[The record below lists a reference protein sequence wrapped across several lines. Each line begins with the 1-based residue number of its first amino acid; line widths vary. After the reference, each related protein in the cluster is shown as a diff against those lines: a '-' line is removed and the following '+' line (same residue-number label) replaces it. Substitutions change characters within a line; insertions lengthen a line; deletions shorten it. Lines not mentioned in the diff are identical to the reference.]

1 MTENDKVVLDSLFK
15 SENINHKKN
24 DTFYFVPNPDST
36 IRWIYPKSLKKP
48 SFLSFYSTSSTR
60 AKILASIFRLS
71 FYFRLN
77 KKIELEVFKDSIL
90 DRIIKQYKDFNY
102 SIFTGTIGINRK
114 AIIEL
119 NQNNSTKY
127 FVKVAL
133 TEQSKEL
140 INNEKTILNELNKY
154 QYKNLTI
161 PKIVESQSNYI
172 TIDNIAPKNQA
183 QSSTLNEIHLNALDE
198 IYSKTIDTKFIK
210 DSSYFQL
217 IEKNLDKLNNTSLN
231 KSFDKEKT
239 KLLIENM
246 NTIFQS
252 LDTKKEISFAYG
264 HNDFTPWNMFVENN
278 HLYLFDW
285 ELARKDVIL
294 LYDFFHFI
302 FQSQI
307 LISKSDYKTIFEVIT
322 THIKNNSKLKD
333 IIKKYNIDIN
343 ENYKLYLLYTV
354 SYYLDKYNNQE
365 TFYKQIYWIINIW
378 DETFNDL
385 VDKKREIFDEQ

>member
-1 MTENDKVVLDSLFK
+1 MNSDKVVLDSLFK
-15 SENINHKKN
+15 SQNINHKRN
-24 DTFYFVPNPDST
+24 DTFYFVPNPDGT

-48 SFLSFYSTSSTR
+48 SFLSFYNTSSTR

-77 KKIELEVFKDSIL
+77 KKIELEVFKDSII
-90 DRIIKQYKDFNY
+90 DRIIKQYKDLNY

-133 TEQSKEL
+133 TEQSKDL
-140 INNEKTILNELNKY
+140 INNEKEILNELNKY
-154 QYKNLTI
+154 QYQSLTI
-161 PKIVESQSNYI
+161 PKIVESDENYI
-172 TIDNIAPKNQA
+172 TIDNIAPKNQT

-198 IYSKTIDTKFIK
+198 IYSKTIDNKSIK
-210 DSSYFQL
+210 NSTYFEIIKENIAEL
-217 IEKNLDKLNNTSLN
+217 SNRSLN
-231 KSFDKEKT
+231 KNFDKNKIQILIKNMKT
-239 KLLIENM
+239 ILESL
-246 NTIFQS
+246 NTE
-252 LDTKKEISFAYG
+252 KEISFAYG

-285 ELARKDVIL
+285 ELAKKDIVL

-307 LISKSDYKTIFEVIT
+307 LISKSDYKSIYEVIVT
-322 THIKNNSKLKD
+322 LIKNNSRLKN
-333 IIKKYNIDIN
+333 IVQKYNIDIN

-365 TFYKQIYWIINIW
+365 KLHDQVFWLIDVWF
-378 DETFNDL
+378 DAFNDL
-385 VDKKREIFDEQ
+385 VDKKGQTFE

>member
-1 MTENDKVVLDSLFK
+1 MNSDKVVLDSLFK
-15 SENINHKKN
+15 SENINHKKD
-24 DTFYFVPNPDST
+24 DTFYFISNPDST

-48 SFLSFYSTSSTR
+48 SFLSFYNTSSTR

>member
-1 MTENDKVVLDSLFK
+1 MNSDKVVLDSLFK
-15 SENINHKKN
+15 SQNINHKRN
-24 DTFYFVPNPDST
+24 DTFYFVPNPDGT

-48 SFLSFYSTSSTR
+48 SFLSFYNTSSTR

-77 KKIELEVFKDSIL
+77 KKIELEVFKDSII
-90 DRIIKQYKDFNY
+90 DRIIKQYKDLNY

-133 TEQSKEL
+133 TEQSKDL
-140 INNEKTILNELNKY
+140 INNEKEILNELNKY
-154 QYKNLTI
+154 QYQSLII
-161 PKIVESQSNYI
+161 PKIIESDENYI
-172 TIDNIAPKNQA
+172 TIDNIAPKNQT
-183 QSSTLNEIHLNALDE
+183 QSSSLNEIHLNALDE
-198 IYSKTIDTKFIK
+198 IYSKTVENKSIK
-210 DSSYFQL
+210 DSIYFE
-217 IEKNLDKLNNTSLN
+217 IIKENLDELSNANLNKNFDKNKIEILIKNMKIILESLN
-231 KSFDKEKT
+231 SE
-239 KLLIENM
+239 
-246 NTIFQS
+246 
-252 LDTKKEISFAYG
+252 KEISFAYG

-285 ELARKDVIL
+285 ELAKKNIVL

>member
-1 MTENDKVVLDSLFK
+1 MNSDKVVLDSLFK
-15 SENINHKKN
+15 SQNINHKRN
-24 DTFYFVPNPDST
+24 DTFYFVPNPDGT

-48 SFLSFYSTSSTR
+48 SFLSFYNTSSTR

-77 KKIELEVFKDSIL
+77 KKIELEVFKDSII
-90 DRIIKQYKDFNY
+90 DRIIKQYKDLNY

-133 TEQSKEL
+133 AEQSKNL
-140 INNEKTILNELNKY
+140 INNEKEILNQLNKY
-154 QYKNLTI
+154 QYQNLTI
-161 PKIVESQSNYI
+161 PKIIESDENYI
-172 TIDNIAPKNQA
+172 TIDNIAPKNQT
-183 QSSTLNEIHLNALDE
+183 QSSNLNEIHLNALDE
-198 IYSKTIDTKFIK
+198 IYSKTVENKSIK
-210 DSSYFQL
+210 DSIYFE
-217 IEKNLDKLNNTSLN
+217 IIKENLDELSNANLNKNFDKNKIEILIKNMKIILESLN
-231 KSFDKEKT
+231 SE
-239 KLLIENM
+239 
-246 NTIFQS
+246 
-252 LDTKKEISFAYG
+252 KEISFAYG

-285 ELARKDVIL
+285 ELAKKNIVL

-307 LISKSDYKTIFEVIT
+307 LISKSDYKSIYEVIVT
-322 THIKNNSKLKD
+322 LIKNNSRLKN
-333 IIKKYNIDIN
+333 IVQKYNIDIN

-365 TFYKQIYWIINIW
+365 KLHDQVFWLIDVWF
-378 DETFNDL
+378 DAFNDL
-385 VDKKREIFDEQ
+385 VDKKRTNF

>member
-1 MTENDKVVLDSLFK
+1 MNSDKVVLDSLFK
-15 SENINHKKN
+15 SENINHKRN
-24 DTFYFVPNPDST
+24 DTFYFVPNPDGT

-77 KKIELEVFKDSIL
+77 KKIGIEVFKDSIIDKIL
-90 DRIIKQYKDFNY
+90 KQYKDSNY

-133 TEQSKEL
+133 TEQSKDL
-140 INNEKTILNELNKY
+140 INNEKEILNELNKY
-154 QYKNLTI
+154 QYQSLII
-161 PKIVESQSNYI
+161 PKIIESDENYI
-172 TIDNIAPKNQA
+172 TIDNIAPKNQT
-183 QSSTLNEIHLNALDE
+183 QSSSLNEIHLNALDE
-198 IYSKTIDTKFIK
+198 IYSKTVENKSIK
-210 DSSYFQL
+210 DSTYFEV
-217 IEKNLDKLNNTSLN
+217 IKENLDELSNTSLN
-231 KSFDKEKT
+231 KNFDKNKIEI
-239 KLLIENM
+239 LIKNM
-246 NTIFQS
+246 KIILES
-252 LDTKKEISFAYG
+252 LNSEKEISFAYG
-264 HNDFTPWNMFVENN
+264 HNDFTPWNMFVEND

-285 ELARKDVIL
+285 ELAKKDIVL

-307 LISKSDYKTIFEVIT
+307 LISKSDYKTIFEVIAT
-322 THIKNNSKLKD
+322 RIKNNSKLKD
-333 IIKKYNIDIN
+333 IVQKYNIDIN

-365 TFYKQIYWIINIW
+365 KLHDQVFWLIDVWF
-378 DETFNDL
+378 DAFNDL
-385 VDKKREIFDEQ
+385 VDKKRTNF

>member
-1 MTENDKVVLDSLFK
+1 MNSDKVVLDSLFK
-15 SENINHKKN
+15 SQNINHKRN
-24 DTFYFVPNPDST
+24 DTFYFVPNPDGT

-77 KKIELEVFKDSIL
+77 KKIGIEVFKDSIIDKIL
-90 DRIIKQYKDFNY
+90 KQYKDSNY

-133 TEQSKEL
+133 TEQSKDL
-140 INNEKTILNELNKY
+140 VNNEKEILNELNKY
-154 QYKNLTI
+154 QYQSLII
-161 PKIVESQSNYI
+161 PKIIESDENYI
-172 TIDNIAPKNQA
+172 TIDNIAPKNQT
-183 QSSTLNEIHLNALDE
+183 QSSSLNEIHLNALDE
-198 IYSKTIDTKFIK
+198 IYSKTVENKSIK
-210 DSSYFQL
+210 DSTYFEV
-217 IEKNLDKLNNTSLN
+217 IKENLDELSNTSLN
-231 KSFDKEKT
+231 KNFDKNKIEI
-239 KLLIENM
+239 LIKNM
-246 NTIFQS
+246 KIILES
-252 LDTKKEISFAYG
+252 LNSEKEISFAYG
-264 HNDFTPWNMFVENN
+264 HNDFTPWNMFIEND

-285 ELARKDVIL
+285 ELAKKDIVL

-307 LISKSDYKTIFEVIT
+307 LISKSDYKTIFEVIVT
-322 THIKNNSKLKD
+322 LIKNNSRLKN
-333 IIKKYNIDIN
+333 IVQKYNIDIN

-365 TFYKQIYWIINIW
+365 KLHDQVFWLIDVWF
-378 DETFNDL
+378 DAFNDL
-385 VDKKREIFDEQ
+385 VDKKRTNF

>member
-77 KKIELEVFKDSIL
+77 KKIELEVFKDSII
-90 DRIIKQYKDFNY
+90 DRIIKQYKDLNY

-133 TEQSKEL
+133 TEQSKDL
-140 INNEKTILNELNKY
+140 INNEKEILNELNKY
-154 QYKNLTI
+154 QYQSLTI
-161 PKIVESQSNYI
+161 PKIVESDENYI
-172 TIDNIAPKNQA
+172 TIDNIAPKNQT

-198 IYSKTIDTKFIK
+198 IYSKTIDNKSIK
-210 DSSYFQL
+210 NSTYFEIIKENIAEL
-217 IEKNLDKLNNTSLN
+217 SNRSLN
-231 KSFDKEKT
+231 KNFDKNKIQI
-239 KLLIENM
+239 LIKNM
-246 NTIFQS
+246 KIILES
-252 LDTKKEISFAYG
+252 LNSEKEISFAYG

-285 ELARKDVIL
+285 ELAKKDIVL

-307 LISKSDYKTIFEVIT
+307 LISKSDYKTIYEVIVT
-322 THIKNNSKLKD
+322 LIKNNSRLKN
-333 IIKKYNIDIN
+333 IVQKYNIDIN

-365 TFYKQIYWIINIW
+365 KLHDQVFWLIDVWF
-378 DETFNDL
+378 DAFNDL
-385 VDKKREIFDEQ
+385 VDKKGQTFE

>member
-1 MTENDKVVLDSLFK
+1 MNSDKVVLDSLFK
-15 SENINHKKN
+15 SENINHKKD
-24 DTFYFVPNPDST
+24 DTFYFVPNPDGT

>member
-24 DTFYFVPNPDST
+24 DTFYFISNPDGT

-77 KKIELEVFKDSIL
+77 KKIELEVFKDSII

-133 TEQSKEL
+133 PDLLKPS
-140 INNEKTILNELNKY
+140 INNEKTILNTLNKY
-154 QYKNLTI
+154 PYQSLTI
-161 PKIVESQSNYI
+161 PKIIESDKDYI
-172 TIDNIAPKNQA
+172 TIDNIAPKNQT

-198 IYSKTIDTKFIK
+198 IYSKTIDTKSIQDSTYFEVIK
-210 DSSYFQL
+210 ENIAVLS
-217 IEKNLDKLNNTSLN
+217 NRSLN
-231 KSFDKEKT
+231 KNFNKNK
-239 KLLIENM
+239 IENLIKNM
-246 NTIFQS
+246 KTILESLNTE
-252 LDTKKEISFAYG
+252 KEISFAYG

-285 ELARKDVIL
+285 ELAKNDIVL

-307 LISKSDYKTIFEVIT
+307 LISKSDYKSIYEVIVT
-322 THIKNNSKLKD
+322 LIKNNSRLKD
-333 IIKKYNIDIN
+333 IVQKYNIDIN

-365 TFYKQIYWIINIW
+365 KLHDQVFWLIDVWF
-378 DETFNDL
+378 DAFNDL
-385 VDKKREIFDEQ
+385 VDKKGQTFE

>member
-1 MTENDKVVLDSLFK
+1 MNSDKVVLDSLFK
-15 SENINHKKN
+15 SENINHKKD
-24 DTFYFVPNPDST
+24 DTFYFISNPDST

-365 TFYKQIYWIINIW
+365 KLHDQVFWLIDVWF
-378 DETFNDL
+378 DAFNDL
-385 VDKKREIFDEQ
+385 VDKKRTNF

>member
-1 MTENDKVVLDSLFK
+1 MNSDKVVLDSLFK
-15 SENINHKKN
+15 SENINHKKD
-24 DTFYFVPNPDST
+24 DTFYFISNPDST

-48 SFLSFYSTSSTR
+48 SFLSFYNTSSTR

-133 TEQSKEL
+133 AEQSKNL
-140 INNEKTILNELNKY
+140 INNEKEILNQLNKY
-154 QYKNLTI
+154 QYQNLTI
-161 PKIVESQSNYI
+161 PKIIESDENYI

>member
-1 MTENDKVVLDSLFK
+1 MNSDKVVLDSLFK

-24 DTFYFVPNPDST
+24 DTFYFVPNPDGT

-77 KKIELEVFKDSIL
+77 KKIELEVFKDSII

-133 TEQSKEL
+133 TEQSKDL
-140 INNEKTILNELNKY
+140 VNNEKEILNELNKY
-154 QYKNLTI
+154 QYQSLII
-161 PKIVESQSNYI
+161 PKIIESDENYI
-172 TIDNIAPKNQA
+172 TIDNIAPKNQT

-198 IYSKTIDTKFIK
+198 IYSKTVENKSIK
-210 DSSYFQL
+210 DSTYFEV
-217 IEKNLDKLNNTSLN
+217 IKENLDELSNTSLN
-231 KSFDKEKT
+231 KNFDKNKIEI
-239 KLLIENM
+239 LIKNM
-246 NTIFQS
+246 KIILES
-252 LDTKKEISFAYG
+252 LNSEKEISFAYG

-285 ELARKDVIL
+285 ELAKNDIVL

-307 LISKSDYKTIFEVIT
+307 LISKSDYKSIYEVIVT
-322 THIKNNSKLKD
+322 LIKNNSRLKD
-333 IIKKYNIDIN
+333 IVQKYNIDIN

-365 TFYKQIYWIINIW
+365 KLHDQVFWLIDVWF
-378 DETFNDL
+378 DAFNDL
-385 VDKKREIFDEQ
+385 VDKKGQTFE

>member
-1 MTENDKVVLDSLFK
+1 
-15 SENINHKKN
+15 
-24 DTFYFVPNPDST
+24 
-36 IRWIYPKSLKKP
+36 
-48 SFLSFYSTSSTR
+48 
-60 AKILASIFRLS
+60 
-71 FYFRLN
+71 
-77 KKIELEVFKDSIL
+77 
-90 DRIIKQYKDFNY
+90 
-102 SIFTGTIGINRK
+102 
-114 AIIEL
+114 
-119 NQNNSTKY
+119 
-127 FVKVAL
+127 
-133 TEQSKEL
+133 
-140 INNEKTILNELNKY
+140 
-154 QYKNLTI
+154 
-161 PKIVESQSNYI
+161 
-172 TIDNIAPKNQA
+172 
-183 QSSTLNEIHLNALDE
+183 
-198 IYSKTIDTKFIK
+198 
-210 DSSYFQL
+210 
-217 IEKNLDKLNNTSLN
+217 
-231 KSFDKEKT
+231 
-239 KLLIENM
+239 M

>member
-1 MTENDKVVLDSLFK
+1 MNSDKVVLDSLFK

-24 DTFYFVPNPDST
+24 DTFYFISNPDGT

-60 AKILASIFRLS
+60 AKILDSIFRLS

-77 KKIELEVFKDSIL
+77 KKIELEVFKDSII

>member
-1 MTENDKVVLDSLFK
+1 MNSDKVVLDSLFK

-24 DTFYFVPNPDST
+24 DTFYFIPNPDST
-36 IRWIYPKSLKKP
+36 IRWIYPKSSKKP
-48 SFLSFYSTSSTR
+48 SFLAFYSTSSTR

-77 KKIELEVFKDSIL
+77 KRIEIEVFKNSII
-90 DRIIKQYKDFNY
+90 DKIIKQYKDFNY
-102 SIFTGTIGINRK
+102 SIFTGTVGVNRK

-127 FVKVAL
+127 FVKIAL
-133 TEQSKEL
+133 TEQSKNL
-140 INNEKTILNELNKY
+140 INNEKAVLNELNKY
-154 QYKNLTI
+154 QYQNLTI
-161 PKIVESQSNYI
+161 PKIIESDEDYI
-172 TIDNIAPKNQA
+172 TIDNIAPKNQN

-198 IYSKTIDTKFIK
+198 IYSKTIDTKSIQDSTYFEVIK
-210 DSSYFQL
+210 ENIAVLS
-217 IEKNLDKLNNTSLN
+217 NRSLN
-231 KSFDKEKT
+231 KNFNKNK
-239 KLLIENM
+239 IENLIKNM
-246 NTIFQS
+246 KTILESLNTE
-252 LDTKKEISFAYG
+252 KEISFAYG

-285 ELARKDVIL
+285 ELAKNDIVL

-307 LISKSDYKTIFEVIT
+307 LISKSDYKSIYEVIVT
-322 THIKNNSKLKD
+322 LIKNNSRLKD
-333 IIKKYNIDIN
+333 IVQKYNIDIN

-365 TFYKQIYWIINIW
+365 KLHDQVFWLIDVWF
-378 DETFNDL
+378 DAFNDL
-385 VDKKREIFDEQ
+385 VDKKGQTFE

>member
-24 DTFYFVPNPDST
+24 DTFYFISNPDGT

-77 KKIELEVFKDSIL
+77 KKIELEVFKDSII

-133 TEQSKEL
+133 TEQSKDL
-140 INNEKTILNELNKY
+140 INNEKTILNKLNKY
-154 QYKNLTI
+154 QYQNLTI
-161 PKIVESQSNYI
+161 PKIIESDEDYI
-172 TIDNIAPKNQA
+172 TIDNIAPKNQN

-198 IYSKTIDTKFIK
+198 IYSKTINNKPIK
-210 DSSYFQL
+210 NSIYFEL
-217 IEKNLDKLNNTSLN
+217 IKENIDKINNTSLN
-231 KSFDKEKT
+231 KNFDKNKIEI
-239 KLLIENM
+239 LIKNM
-246 NTIFQS
+246 KIIFQS
-252 LDTKKEISFAYG
+252 LNTEKEISFAYG

-285 ELARKDVIL
+285 ELAKNDIVL

-307 LISKSDYKTIFEVIT
+307 LISKSDYKSIYEVIVT
-322 THIKNNSKLKD
+322 LIKNNSRLKD
-333 IIKKYNIDIN
+333 IVQKYNIDIN

-365 TFYKQIYWIINIW
+365 KLHDQVFWLIDVWF
-378 DETFNDL
+378 DAFNDL
-385 VDKKREIFDEQ
+385 VDKKGQTFE

>member
-1 MTENDKVVLDSLFK
+1 MNSDKVVLDSLFK

-24 DTFYFVPNPDST
+24 DTFCFISNPDGT

-77 KKIELEVFKDSIL
+77 KKIELEVFKDSII
-90 DRIIKQYKDFNY
+90 DRIIEQYKDFNY

-133 TEQSKEL
+133 TEQSKNL

-154 QYKNLTI
+154 QYQSLTI
-161 PKIVESQSNYI
+161 PKIIESDSDYI
-172 TIDNIAPKNQA
+172 TIDNIAPENQT
-183 QSSTLNEIHLNALDE
+183 QSSSLNEIHLNALDE
-198 IYSKTIDTKFIK
+198 IYSKTIDNKSIK
-210 DSSYFQL
+210 NSTYFEVIKEN
-217 IEKNLDKLNNTSLN
+217 IEVLSNASLN
-231 KSFDKEKT
+231 KNFDKNKIEILIKNMKT
-239 KLLIENM
+239 ILESL
-246 NTIFQS
+246 NTE
-252 LDTKKEISFAYG
+252 KEISFAYG

-285 ELARKDVIL
+285 ELAKKDIVL

-322 THIKNNSKLKD
+322 THIKNNTKLKD
-333 IIKKYNIDIN
+333 IVQKYNIDMN

-365 TFYKQIYWIINIW
+365 KLHDQVFWLIDVWF
-378 DETFNDL
+378 DAFNDL
-385 VDKKREIFDEQ
+385 VDKKGQTFE

>member
-1 MTENDKVVLDSLFK
+1 MNSDKVVLDSLFK
-15 SENINHKKN
+15 SENINHKRN
-24 DTFYFVPNPDST
+24 DTFYFVPNPDGT

-77 KKIELEVFKDSIL
+77 KKIGIEVFKDSIIDKIL
-90 DRIIKQYKDFNY
+90 KQYKDSNY

-133 TEQSKEL
+133 TEQSKDL
-140 INNEKTILNELNKY
+140 INNEKEILNELNKY
-154 QYKNLTI
+154 QYQSLII
-161 PKIVESQSNYI
+161 PKIIESDENYI
-172 TIDNIAPKNQA
+172 TIDNIAPKNQT
-183 QSSTLNEIHLNALDE
+183 QSSSLNEIHLNALDE
-198 IYSKTIDTKFIK
+198 IYSKTVENKSIK
-210 DSSYFQL
+210 DSTYFEV
-217 IEKNLDKLNNTSLN
+217 IKENLDELSNTSLN
-231 KSFDKEKT
+231 KNFDKNKIEI
-239 KLLIENM
+239 LIKNM
-246 NTIFQS
+246 KIILES
-252 LDTKKEISFAYG
+252 LNSEKEISFAYG
-264 HNDFTPWNMFVENN
+264 HNDFTPWNMFIEND

-285 ELARKDVIL
+285 ELAKKDIVL

-307 LISKSDYKTIFEVIT
+307 LISKSDYKTIFEVIAT
-322 THIKNNSKLKD
+322 RIKNNSKLKD
-333 IIKKYNIDIN
+333 IVQKYNIDIN

-365 TFYKQIYWIINIW
+365 KLHDQVFWLIDVWF
-378 DETFNDL
+378 DAFNDL
-385 VDKKREIFDEQ
+385 VDKKRTNF

>member
-1 MTENDKVVLDSLFK
+1 MNSDKVVLDSLFK
-15 SENINHKKN
+15 SENINHKKD
-24 DTFYFVPNPDST
+24 DTFYFISNPDST

-140 INNEKTILNELNKY
+140 INNEKEILNQLNKY
-154 QYKNLTI
+154 QYQNLTI

>member
-1 MTENDKVVLDSLFK
+1 MNSDKVVLDSLFK
-15 SENINHKKN
+15 SENINHKKD
-24 DTFYFVPNPDST
+24 DTFYFISNPDST

>member
-77 KKIELEVFKDSIL
+77 KKIELEVFKDSII

-133 TEQSKEL
+133 TEQSKDL
-140 INNEKTILNELNKY
+140 INNEKEILNELNKY
-154 QYKNLTI
+154 QYQSLTI
-161 PKIVESQSNYI
+161 PKIVESDENYI
-172 TIDNIAPKNQA
+172 TIDNIAPKNQT

-198 IYSKTIDTKFIK
+198 IYSKTIDNKSIK
-210 DSSYFQL
+210 NSTYFEIIKENIAEL
-217 IEKNLDKLNNTSLN
+217 SNRSLN
-231 KSFDKEKT
+231 KNFDKNKIQILIKNMKT
-239 KLLIENM
+239 ILESL
-246 NTIFQS
+246 NTE
-252 LDTKKEISFAYG
+252 KEISFAYG

-285 ELARKDVIL
+285 ELAKKDIVL

-307 LISKSDYKTIFEVIT
+307 LISKSDYKSIYEVIVT
-322 THIKNNSKLKD
+322 LIKNNSRLKN
-333 IIKKYNIDIN
+333 IVQKYNIDIN

-365 TFYKQIYWIINIW
+365 KLHDQVFWLIDVWF
-378 DETFNDL
+378 DAFNDL
-385 VDKKREIFDEQ
+385 VDKKGQTFE

>member
-24 DTFYFVPNPDST
+24 DSFYFIPNPDST

-77 KKIELEVFKDSIL
+77 KKIELEVFKDSII

-133 TEQSKEL
+133 TEQSKDL
-140 INNEKTILNELNKY
+140 INNEKTILNKLNKY
-154 QYKNLTI
+154 PYQSLTI
-161 PKIVESQSNYI
+161 PKIIESDKDYI
-172 TIDNIAPKNQA
+172 TIDNIAPKNQT

-198 IYSKTIDTKFIK
+198 IYSKTIDTKSIQDSTYFEVIK
-210 DSSYFQL
+210 ENIAVLS
-217 IEKNLDKLNNTSLN
+217 NRSLN
-231 KSFDKEKT
+231 KNFNKNK
-239 KLLIENM
+239 IENLIKNM
-246 NTIFQS
+246 KTILESLNTE
-252 LDTKKEISFAYG
+252 KEISFAYG

-285 ELARKDVIL
+285 ELAKNDIVL

-307 LISKSDYKTIFEVIT
+307 LISKSDYKSIYEVIVT
-322 THIKNNSKLKD
+322 LIKNNSRLKD
-333 IIKKYNIDIN
+333 IVQKYNIDIN

-365 TFYKQIYWIINIW
+365 KLHDQVFWLI
-378 DETFNDL
+378 DVSFDAFNDL
-385 VDKKREIFDEQ
+385 VDKKGQTFE

>member
-1 MTENDKVVLDSLFK
+1 MNSDKVVLDSLFK
-15 SENINHKKN
+15 SENINHKKD
-24 DTFYFVPNPDST
+24 DTFYFISNPDST

-172 TIDNIAPKNQA
+172 TIDNIAPKNQT

>member
-24 DTFYFVPNPDST
+24 DTFYFIPNPDST

-77 KKIELEVFKDSIL
+77 KKIELEVFKNSII
-90 DRIIKQYKDFNY
+90 DRITRQYKDFNY

-133 TEQSKEL
+133 TEQSKDL

-154 QYKNLTI
+154 QYQNLTI
-161 PKIVESQSNYI
+161 PKIIESDENYI
-172 TIDNIAPKNQA
+172 TIDNIAPNNQT

-198 IYSKTIDTKFIK
+198 IYSKTIDNKSIK
-210 DSSYFQL
+210 NSTYFEVIKEN
-217 IEKNLDKLNNTSLN
+217 IEELSNRSLN
-231 KSFDKEKT
+231 KNFDKNKIEI
-239 KLLIENM
+239 LIKNM
-246 NTIFQS
+246 KIILES
-252 LDTKKEISFAYG
+252 LNSEKEISFAYG

-285 ELARKDVIL
+285 ELAKKNIVL

-307 LISKSDYKTIFEVIT
+307 LISKSDYKSIYEVIVT
-322 THIKNNSKLKD
+322 LIKNNSRLKN
-333 IIKKYNIDIN
+333 IVQKYNIDIN

-365 TFYKQIYWIINIW
+365 KLHDQVFWLIDVWF
-378 DETFNDL
+378 DAFNDL
-385 VDKKREIFDEQ
+385 VDKKRTNF

>member
-1 MTENDKVVLDSLFK
+1 MNSDKVVLDSLFK
-15 SENINHKKN
+15 SQNINHKRN
-24 DTFYFVPNPDST
+24 DTFYFVPNPDGT

-77 KKIELEVFKDSIL
+77 KKIGIEVFKDSIIDKIL
-90 DRIIKQYKDFNY
+90 KQYKDSNY

-133 TEQSKEL
+133 TEQSKDL
-140 INNEKTILNELNKY
+140 VNNEKETLNELNKY
-154 QYKNLTI
+154 QYQSLII
-161 PKIVESQSNYI
+161 PKIIESDENYI
-172 TIDNIAPKNQA
+172 TIDNIAPKNQT
-183 QSSTLNEIHLNALDE
+183 QSSSLNEIHLNALDE
-198 IYSKTIDTKFIK
+198 IYSKTVENKSIK
-210 DSSYFQL
+210 DSTYFEV
-217 IEKNLDKLNNTSLN
+217 IKENLDELSNTSLN
-231 KSFDKEKT
+231 KNFDKNKIEI
-239 KLLIENM
+239 LIKNM
-246 NTIFQS
+246 KIILES
-252 LDTKKEISFAYG
+252 LNSEKEISFAYG
-264 HNDFTPWNMFVENN
+264 HNDFTPWNMFIEND

-285 ELARKDVIL
+285 ELAKKDIVL

>member
-1 MTENDKVVLDSLFK
+1 MNSDKVVLDSLFK

-24 DTFYFVPNPDST
+24 DTFYFVPNPDGT

-48 SFLSFYSTSSTR
+48 SFLSFYNTSSTR

-77 KKIELEVFKDSIL
+77 KKIELEVFKDSII
-90 DRIIKQYKDFNY
+90 DRIIKQYKDLNY

-133 TEQSKEL
+133 AEQSKNL
-140 INNEKTILNELNKY
+140 INNEKEILNQLNKY
-154 QYKNLTI
+154 QYQNLTI
-161 PKIVESQSNYI
+161 PKIIESDENYI
-172 TIDNIAPKNQA
+172 TIDNIAPKNQT
-183 QSSTLNEIHLNALDE
+183 QSSNLNEIHLNALDE
-198 IYSKTIDTKFIK
+198 IYSKTVENKSIK
-210 DSSYFQL
+210 DSIYFE
-217 IEKNLDKLNNTSLN
+217 IIKENLDELSNANLNKNFDKNKIEILIKNMKIILESLN
-231 KSFDKEKT
+231 SE
-239 KLLIENM
+239 
-246 NTIFQS
+246 
-252 LDTKKEISFAYG
+252 KEISFAYG

-285 ELARKDVIL
+285 ELAKKNIVL

-307 LISKSDYKTIFEVIT
+307 LISKSDYKSIYEVIVT
-322 THIKNNSKLKD
+322 LIKNNSRLKN
-333 IIKKYNIDIN
+333 IVQKYNIDIN

-365 TFYKQIYWIINIW
+365 KLHDQVFWLIDVWF
-378 DETFNDL
+378 DAFNDL
-385 VDKKREIFDEQ
+385 VDKKRTNF

>member
-1 MTENDKVVLDSLFK
+1 MNSDKVVLDSLFK

-24 DTFYFVPNPDST
+24 DTFYFVPNPDGT

-77 KKIELEVFKDSIL
+77 KKIGIEVFKDSIIDKIL
-90 DRIIKQYKDFNY
+90 KQYKDSNY

-133 TEQSKEL
+133 TEQSKDL
-140 INNEKTILNELNKY
+140 INNEKEILNELNKY
-154 QYKNLTI
+154 QYQSLII
-161 PKIVESQSNYI
+161 PKIIESDENYI
-172 TIDNIAPKNQA
+172 TIDNIAPKNQT
-183 QSSTLNEIHLNALDE
+183 QSSSLNEIHLNALDE
-198 IYSKTIDTKFIK
+198 IYSKTVENKSIK
-210 DSSYFQL
+210 DSTYFEV
-217 IEKNLDKLNNTSLN
+217 IKENLDELSNTSLN
-231 KSFDKEKT
+231 KNFDKNKIEI
-239 KLLIENM
+239 LIKNM
-246 NTIFQS
+246 KIILES
-252 LDTKKEISFAYG
+252 LNSEKEISFAYG
-264 HNDFTPWNMFVENN
+264 HNDFTPWNMFVEND

-285 ELARKDVIL
+285 ELAKKDIVL

-307 LISKSDYKTIFEVIT
+307 LISKSDYKTIFEVIAT
-322 THIKNNSKLKD
+322 RIKNNSKLKD
-333 IIKKYNIDIN
+333 IVQKYNIDIN

-365 TFYKQIYWIINIW
+365 KLHDQVFWLIDVWF
-378 DETFNDL
+378 DAFNDL
-385 VDKKREIFDEQ
+385 VDKKRTNF

>member
-90 DRIIKQYKDFNY
+90 DRIIKQYKDLNY

-133 TEQSKEL
+133 AEQSKNL
-140 INNEKTILNELNKY
+140 INNEKEILNQLNKY
-154 QYKNLTI
+154 QYQNLTI
-161 PKIVESQSNYI
+161 PKIIESDENYI
-172 TIDNIAPKNQA
+172 TIDNIAPKNQT
-183 QSSTLNEIHLNALDE
+183 QSSNLNEIHLNALDE
-198 IYSKTIDTKFIK
+198 IYSKTVENKSIK
-210 DSSYFQL
+210 DSIYFE
-217 IEKNLDKLNNTSLN
+217 IIKENLDELSNANLNKNFDKNKIEILIKNMKIILESLN
-231 KSFDKEKT
+231 SE
-239 KLLIENM
+239 
-246 NTIFQS
+246 
-252 LDTKKEISFAYG
+252 KEISFAYG

-285 ELARKDVIL
+285 ELAKKNIVL

-307 LISKSDYKTIFEVIT
+307 LISKSDYKSIYEVIVT
-322 THIKNNSKLKD
+322 LIKNNSRLKN
-333 IIKKYNIDIN
+333 IVQKYNIDIN

-365 TFYKQIYWIINIW
+365 KLHDQVFWLIDVWF
-378 DETFNDL
+378 DAFNDL
-385 VDKKREIFDEQ
+385 VDKKRTNF